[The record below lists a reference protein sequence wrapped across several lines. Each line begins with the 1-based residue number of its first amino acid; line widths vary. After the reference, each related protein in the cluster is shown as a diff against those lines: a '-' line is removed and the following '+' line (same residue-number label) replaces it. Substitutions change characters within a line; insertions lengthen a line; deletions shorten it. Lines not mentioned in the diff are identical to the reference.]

1 MTVQAKPIGLAVDTN
16 LPAGLEVTEAR
27 ATGSEVI
34 GKIATYAALILYSL
48 FSILPLYWIGT
59 LSFKVDT
66 EIYTTTPKLWGFVTT
81 MAHWQEVFAGESSST
96 GVDFLQSV
104 QNSLIVVP
112 AAVILAL
119 ILGTPV
125 AYVLARY
132 NFKGKEDI
140 HFFYLSLYFMPPM
153 LILIPLF
160 VLYNKIHLYNSYIG
174 LVLVLQL
181 INLPLVVLI
190 LRGFF
195 QDIPVEIEQS
205 ARVDGAKGPWIF
217 WKIILPLVRPGLV
230 ATGFL
235 CTIFSWNNYT
245 FSFLLASAERQN
257 AVVRLTLF
265 KTFTGTLW
273 GPMSAG
279 ILLTVLPVLILAIA
293 IQRYIVRG
301 LTLGA
306 VKG

>member
-1 MTVQAKPIGLAVDTN
+1 VL
-16 LPAGLEVTEAR
+16 
-27 ATGSEVI
+27 
-34 GKIATYAALILYSL
+34 GKIGTYVALILYSV
-48 FSILPLYWIGT
+48 FSLLPLYWIGT
-59 LSFKVDT
+59 LSFKVNT
-66 EIYTTTPKLWGFVTT
+66 EIYTTTPKLWGFTAT
-81 MAHWQEVFAGESSST
+81 LENWREVFAGEASTT
-96 GVDFLQSV
+96 GVDFLLAL
-104 QNSLIVVP
+104 QNSLITVP
-112 AAVILAL
+112 SAVILAL
-119 ILGTPV
+119 VLGVPV
-125 AYVLARY
+125 AYILARA

-160 VLYNKIHLYNSYIG
+160 VLYNRIGLYNSHIG
-174 LVLVLQL
+174 IILVLQL

-205 ARVDGAKGPWIF
+205 ARVDGAKGLWIF
-217 WKIILPLVRPGLV
+217 WRIILPLVRPGLV

-235 CTIFSWNNYT
+235 CTIFSWNNYI
-245 FSFLLASAERQN
+245 FSFLLNSAERQN
-257 AVVRLTLF
+257 AVVRLTLY
-265 KTFTGTLW
+265 KTFTGILW
-273 GPMSAG
+273 GPMAAAM
-279 ILLTVLPVLILAIA
+279 LLTVLPVLILAIA

>member
-1 MTVQAKPIGLAVDTN
+1 MSAQAKDISL
-16 LPAGLEVTEAR
+16 LPDAMPADLQVQKVKVRT
-27 ATGSEVI
+27 SEVL
-34 GKIATYAALILYSL
+34 GKIGTYVALILYSV
-48 FSILPLYWIGT
+48 FSLLPLYWIGT
-59 LSFKVDT
+59 LSFKVNT
-66 EIYTTTPKLWGFVTT
+66 EIYTTTPKLWGFTAT
-81 MAHWQEVFAGESSST
+81 LENWREVFAGEASTT
-96 GVDFLQSV
+96 GVDFLLAL
-104 QNSLIVVP
+104 QNSLITVP
-112 AAVILAL
+112 SAVILAL
-119 ILGTPV
+119 VLGVPV
-125 AYVLARY
+125 AYILARA

-160 VLYNKIHLYNSYIG
+160 VLYNRIGLYNSHIG
-174 LVLVLQL
+174 IILVLQL

-205 ARVDGAKGPWIF
+205 ARVDGAKGLWIF
-217 WKIILPLVRPGLV
+217 WRIILPLVRPGLV

-235 CTIFSWNNYT
+235 CTIFSWNNYI
-245 FSFLLASAERQN
+245 FSFLLNSAERQN
-257 AVVRLTLF
+257 AVVRLTLY
-265 KTFTGTLW
+265 KTFTGILW
-273 GPMSAG
+273 GPMAAAM
-279 ILLTVLPVLILAIA
+279 LLTVLPVLILAIA

>member
-1 MTVQAKPIGLAVDTN
+1 MTAQTIDVGLPSKV
-16 LPAGLEVTEAR
+16 LPAGLKIEKTAVQP
-27 ATGSEVI
+27 SEIV
-34 GKIATYAALILYSL
+34 GRIASYAGLILYSL
-48 FSILPLYWIGT
+48 FSLLPLYWIFT
-59 LSFKVDT
+59 LSVKVDT
-66 EIYTTTPKLWGFVTT
+66 EIYTRTPKLFGFTT
-81 MAHWQEVFAGESSST
+81 TLNHWREVFAGDASTT
-96 GVDFLQSV
+96 GVDFMQAMG
-104 QNSLIVVP
+104 NSLITVP
-112 AAVILAL
+112 GAVILAL
-119 ILGTPV
+119 ILGVPV

-160 VLYNKIHLYNSYIG
+160 VLYNKIGLYNSDLGII
-174 LVLVLQL
+174 LVLQL
-181 INLPLVVLI
+181 ANLPLVVLI

-195 QDIPVEIEQS
+195 QDIPVELEQS
-205 ARVDGAKGPWIF
+205 ARVDGAKGLWIF

-235 CTIFSWNNYT
+235 CTIFSWNNYV
-245 FSFLLASAERQN
+245 FSFLLNSAEQQN
-257 AVVRLTLF
+257 AVVRVTLY
-265 KTFTGTLW
+265 KSFTGIAW
-273 GPMSAG
+273 GPMAAA